1 MQPTTKYNKRNQSID
16 DTGLLYGKVP
26 PQAVELE
33 EAVLGAILIEK
44 DAITNVADILSP
56 QTFYKDAHAIIY
68 ATIQHLRSKSYPID
82 LLTVIEQLRKD
93 GKLEETGGAFYISE
107 LTNKIA
113 SSENLEYHSRILSQ
127 KYIQRELI
135 RISNDITRE
144 SYEDT
149 TDVFD
154 LLSMAEKNLD
164 VLKSTI
170 YGSSVNSAL
179 VIWDRTK
186 KQIINP
192 PAKQM
197 SIPSILG
204 IRHDLGTVD
213 AFGAK
218 PGTGKTAVMI
228 QGCVEAVKEG
238 YKAGILSLELPSR
251 LLVPKIQH
259 HNIGISAKKIIRN
272 ELNDY
277 DKERIFRQDSHNEEI
292 LSNIFI
298 DDTPCN
304 SGNIRSKIITLV
316 KKYGCEIVWI
326 DYIQL
331 ITLLL
336 QKGQNDTKAMEL
348 VMTSLQQ
355 TAKELGICIIVLSQ
369 LTRGSDVP
377 SMEEL
382 RGGGVEQACSKI
394 ILLHDEN
401 YKANSGKS
409 FLDIG
414 KEIRGRLI
422 LIDDKER
429 FDDKHNIVAY
439 YDKIKQFFV
448 NWNDRDTEAYER
460 EITEKRQKKE
470 QEELNIKVDGFDI
483 F

>member
-1 MQPTTKYNKRNQSID
+1 MNKSID
-16 DTGLLYGKVP
+16 LDGALHGKIP

-44 DAITNVADILSP
+44 DAITGVADILSP
-56 QTFYKDAHAIIY
+56 QTFYKDAHATIY

-82 LLTVIEQLRKD
+82 ILTVIEQLRKE
-93 GKLEETGGAFYISE
+93 GKLEECGGAFYISE

-127 KYIQRELI
+127 KFIQRELI

-154 LLSMAEKNLD
+154 LLSMAEKSLD
-164 VLKSTI
+164 SLKATI

-179 VIWDRTK
+179 IIWDRTK
-186 KQIINP
+186 KQILNP
-192 PAKQM
+192 PLKPM

-277 DKERIFRQDSHNEEI
+277 EKNKIFTQDIQNENI

-304 SGNIRSKIITLV
+304 SSNIRSKVITLI
-316 KKYGCEIVWI
+316 KKHGCEIVWI

-331 ITLLL
+331 ISMLV

-348 VMTSLQQ
+348 VMTTLQQ

-369 LTRGSDVP
+369 LTRGIDVP

-409 FLDIG
+409 FLDIE
-414 KEIRGRLI
+414 KNIRGRLI

-448 NWNDRDTEAYER
+448 DWNDRDVDAYEK
-460 EITEKRQKKE
+460 EIKKQRMEKEKE
-470 QEELNIKVDGFDI
+470 EIKTDEFDI